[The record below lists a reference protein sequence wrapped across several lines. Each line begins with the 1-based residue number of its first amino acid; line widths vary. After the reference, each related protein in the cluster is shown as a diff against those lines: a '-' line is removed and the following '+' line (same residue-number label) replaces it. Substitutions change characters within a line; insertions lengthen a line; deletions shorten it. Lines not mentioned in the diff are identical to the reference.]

1 MQQQKSSSNDIL
13 SQSPYFA
20 AQLERH
26 PDWLEAIRNSQP
38 YAAGE
43 LRANI
48 LANTQD
54 LSTEPELLQQI
65 RLIRNQEMCRIAWR
79 DLNNIAPLNETFDD
93 TSELAGG
100 LIDAALGWWY
110 AELSKRY
117 GTPLDKAGNPVQLSV
132 IGMGKL
138 GGGELNFSSD
148 IDLIFAFSEDGET
161 PGPRKLDHQTFFI
174 RLGQKL
180 IAALHE
186 TTVDGIAYR
195 VDMRLRPF
203 GDSGALA
210 LSFGAIEYYYQAH
223 GREWERYALIKAR
236 PVAGNIDQGEALLHE
251 LRPFIYRR
259 YLDYGA
265 IEQLRDMKAIIDAEA
280 RRKHS
285 EGDVKLGP
293 GGIREIEFCAQVFQ
307 LMRGGHIPALQQRSL
322 QPTLEKLAS
331 LELLSA
337 DDTQTL
343 QAAYVFLRRTEN
355 RIQMWKDQQAHTLPQ
370 DSEQQLQLAKSMQ
383 FDNWPDFLTELNQH
397 QQAVRQQFS
406 EIFQGQEGSVPA
418 EISAQIWQGIA
429 DDTEAHS
436 HLESLGFTDTQTAI
450 EQLQTLRASRLYS
463 KLTELSQQRLNRLV
477 PRLIDACQQVE
488 SPNVALERAL
498 DFVQIIAGRSG
509 YLSMLSSQP
518 QALDQLIKLLHGS
531 HWIATQLSQQ
541 PSLLD
546 ELLTPEELYKPL
558 YRDALQAELSNELKR
573 VDSLDIESVME
584 RLRYFK
590 QAQVLRV
597 AAVDV
602 MKVLPLMKVSDQLS
616 WIAESILGCSFQVA
630 WHMLVDKH
638 GEPGYQAENSD
649 RQTAK
654 FCIAAYG
661 KLGGLELSYGS
672 DLDIVFLHDSHGK
685 QQQTDG
691 KKPISNEVFFARLA
705 QRIVHILSTFTP
717 SGRLYEIDTRLRPN
731 GNSGLLVSSIESFE
745 QYQQESAWPWEH
757 QALLRAR
764 AVAGDKELMDDFE
777 ALRHRIIQRPREP
790 EALMEAVLLMRE
802 KMWSS
807 YTHSQANGL
816 HLKKDPGGITDI
828 EFIVQYLILAHAHQ
842 YPSLSTYSDNVR
854 LLECLSQH
862 QIISQA
868 KAQELT
874 AIYCGFRDKLHQQ
887 ILQNGNS
894 QTQDSEYLTYSEQV
908 REIWQEVFTTPSVAE
923 VIEERGIR

>member
-1 MQQQKSSSNDIL
+1 MQQQLSSSDIL
-13 SQSPYFA
+13 SQSPYLA

-26 PDWLEAIRNSQP
+26 PDWLDAVRNSQP
-38 YAAGE
+38 YATGE
-43 LRANI
+43 LRAKI
-48 LANTQD
+48 IAQ
-54 LSTEPELLQQI
+54 TESLGTEAELLRQL

-79 DLNNIAPLNETFDD
+79 DLSQIAPLNETFAD

-100 LIDAALGWWY
+100 LIDAALQWWY
-110 AELSKRY
+110 TELSKRH
-117 GTPLDKAGNPVQLSV
+117 GTPLDKAGNAVQLSV

-148 IDLIFAFSEDGET
+148 IDLIFAFSEEGET
-161 PGPRKLDHQTFFI
+161 AGPRKLDHQTFFI

-180 IAALHE
+180 ITALHE
-186 TTVDGIAYR
+186 TTADGIAYR

-210 LSFGAIEYYYQAH
+210 LSFSAIEYYYQAH

-236 PVAGNIDQGEALLHE
+236 PVAGNIEQGEALLHE

-265 IEQLRDMKAIIDAEA
+265 IEQLRDMKAMIDAEA

-285 EGDVKLGP
+285 LGDVKLGP

-322 QPTLEKLAS
+322 QTTLAKLSS

-337 DDTQTL
+337 TDTQKL
-343 QAAYVFLRRTEN
+343 QAAYAFLRRTEN

-383 FDNWPDFLTELNQH
+383 FESWSDFLTELNYH

-406 EIFQGQEGSVPA
+406 AIFQGQDESAPA

-429 DDTEAHS
+429 DDAEAQS
-436 HLESLGFTDTQTAI
+436 HLVNLGFADAPATM
-450 EQLQTLRASRLYS
+450 EQLHTLRVSRLYS
-463 KLTELSQQRLNRLV
+463 KLTELSQQRVNHLI

-488 SPNVALERAL
+488 SPDVALERAL
-498 DFVQIIAGRSG
+498 NLVQTIAGRSG

-546 ELLTPEELYKPL
+546 ELLTPEQLYKPL

-602 MKVLPLMKVSDQLS
+602 MKVLPLMRVSDQLS
-616 WIAESILGCSFQVA
+616 WIAESILECSFQVA

-638 GEPGYQAENSD
+638 GEPGYHTDNGD

-672 DLDIVFLHDSHGK
+672 DLDIVFLHNSQGK
-685 QQQTDG
+685 QQQTNG
-691 KKPISNEVFFARLA
+691 NKSIPNEVFFARLA

-731 GNSGLLVSSIESFE
+731 GNSGLLVSSIASFE
-745 QYQQESAWPWEH
+745 QYQLDSAWPWEH

-764 AVAGDKELMDDFE
+764 AVAGDDTLMSDFE
-777 ALRHRIIQRPREP
+777 VLRHRIVQRPREP
-790 EALMEAVLLMRE
+790 KALMEAVLLMRE

-828 EFIVQYLILAHAHQ
+828 EFIVQYLVLAHAHQ

-862 QIISQA
+862 QLIS
-868 KAQELT
+868 KADARELT
-874 AIYCGFRDKLHQQ
+874 AIYCAFRDKLHQQ
-887 ILQNGNS
+887 ILQNGSS
-894 QTQDSEYLTYSEQV
+894 QTQDTEYLTYSEQV
-908 REIWQEVFTTPSVAE
+908 RSIWQKVFKTPAVTE
-923 VIEERGIR
+923 VIEARGIR